1 MPSAVK
7 WRDGFSAEDTH
18 QLAERQGRV
27 TCGVARDL
35 QSRRCCLTSPLR
47 KSPSFQRSLKLT
59 APRGLPTL
67 LVSTAKRNAGA
78 LGCELTANEADLMG
92 SAGERDRSTSS
103 NFGDFQL
110 GVYADAVK
118 GVNSR
123 YPFDFRSIERKAS
136 EALPDWV
143 YRYVSAAAGDGRT
156 QQANIDAYFHYGII
170 PRMMVSPPER
180 DLSIDLFAKRFE
192 SPIFMCPI
200 GLVGLCSPD
209 FQGDVAAARASAA
222 TGVPFTLSTFSQAP
236 MEEVIKH
243 AGTTPS
249 FFQLYLPADRE
260 LAASLISRAEASGYS
275 ALVVTVDSWT
285 LGFRPTD
292 LERGNF
298 PQFRGFCME
307 NYYSDKNFTKHL
319 AKPPREDQPA
329 ALAHYAKIFAY
340 PMTWEDLRWIRSQTK
355 LPIAVKGIQHP
366 DDARMAIDN
375 GADVLY
381 CTNHG
386 GRQANSGIST
396 LQLLPG
402 VVKAAGSTP
411 VMFDSGVRDATD
423 AVIALALG
431 ATAVGI
437 GRPYAYAL
445 SYGASESLTHYLQ
458 SFLAEFDLTLAICG
472 FKDIATLKEAG
483 CEQALTIGR

>member
-1 MPSAVK
+1 MP
-7 WRDGFSAEDTH
+7 T
-18 QLAERQGRV
+18 
-27 TCGVARDL
+27 
-35 QSRRCCLTSPLR
+35 
-47 KSPSFQRSLKLT
+47 
-59 APRGLPTL
+59 
-67 LVSTAKRNAGA
+67 
-78 LGCELTANEADLMG
+78 
-92 SAGERDRSTSS
+92 
-103 NFGDFQL
+103 NFGDFQD

-123 YPFDFRSIERKAS
+123 YPFDFRSIVRKAA

-156 QQANIDAYFHYGII
+156 QRANVAAYSHYGIV

-180 DLSIDLFAKRFE
+180 DLSIELFGKRLE

-200 GLVGLCSPD
+200 GMTGLCSPD
-209 FQGDVAAARASAA
+209 FQGDLAAARASAA

-236 MEEVIKH
+236 MEDVIKQT
-243 AGTTPS
+243 GKTPS

-260 LAASLISRAEASGYS
+260 LAASFLGRAKAAGYT
-275 ALVVTVDSWT
+275 ALVMTVDSWT
-285 LGFRPTD
+285 LGFRPAD

-298 PQFRGFCME
+298 PQFRGFCMQ
-307 NYYSDKNFTKHL
+307 NYYTDENFTKHL
-319 AKPPREDQPA
+319 AKPPHEDQAA
-329 ALAHYAKIFAY
+329 ALAHYTKIFAN
-340 PMTWEDLRWIRSQTK
+340 PLSWDDLNWIRSQTD
-355 LPIAVKGIQHP
+355 LPIAVKGIQHA

-386 GRQANSGIST
+386 GRQANSGIPT

-402 VVKAAGSTP
+402 VVVAAGTTP

-423 AVIALALG
+423 VIIALALG

-445 SYGASESLTHYLQ
+445 SYGGTESLTHYLQ
-458 SFLAEFDLTLAICG
+458 SFLAELDLTMAICG
-472 FKDIATLKEAG
+472 FKDIASLRQAG
-483 CEQALTIGR
+483 CEAVMASAG

>member
-1 MPSAVK
+1 MS
-7 WRDGFSAEDTH
+7 G
-18 QLAERQGRV
+18 
-27 TCGVARDL
+27 
-35 QSRRCCLTSPLR
+35 
-47 KSPSFQRSLKLT
+47 
-59 APRGLPTL
+59 
-67 LVSTAKRNAGA
+67 
-78 LGCELTANEADLMG
+78 
-92 SAGERDRSTSS
+92 

-110 GVYADAVK
+110 GVYAEALR
-118 GVNSR
+118 GISSR
-123 YPFDFRSIERKAS
+123 YPFDFESIERKAA

-143 YRYVSAAAGDGRT
+143 YRYVSAAAGDGHT
-156 QQANIDAYFHYGII
+156 QRANIAAYSRYGIV

-180 DLSIDLFAKRFE
+180 DLSIDLFGKRLN

-200 GLVGLCSPD
+200 GLIGLCAPD
-209 FQGDVAAARASAA
+209 FQGDVAAARASAE

-236 MEEVIKH
+236 MEDVIKY

-249 FFQLYLPADRE
+249 FFQLYLPGDRE
-260 LAASLISRAEASGYS
+260 LAASFINRAAASGYS
-275 ALVVTVDSWT
+275 GLVVTVDSWT
-285 LGFRPTD
+285 LGYRPAD

-307 NYYSDKNFTKHL
+307 NYYSDENFTKHL
-319 AKPPREDQPA
+319 AKPPHEDQAA
-329 ALAHYAKIFAY
+329 ALRHYAKIFAH
-340 PMTWEDLRWIRSQTK
+340 PLSWEDLRWIRSQTN
-355 LPIAVKGIQHP
+355 LPIAVKGIQCA
-366 DDARMAIDN
+366 DDARLAIDN

-396 LQLLPG
+396 LQLLPD
-402 VVKAAGSTP
+402 VVAAAGSTP

-445 SYGASESLTHYLQ
+445 SYGGTESLTHYLK
-458 SFLAEFDLTLAICG
+458 SFLAEFDLCLAICG
-472 FKDIATLKEAG
+472 FKDIASLKQAG
-483 CEQALTIGR
+483 CEQVM